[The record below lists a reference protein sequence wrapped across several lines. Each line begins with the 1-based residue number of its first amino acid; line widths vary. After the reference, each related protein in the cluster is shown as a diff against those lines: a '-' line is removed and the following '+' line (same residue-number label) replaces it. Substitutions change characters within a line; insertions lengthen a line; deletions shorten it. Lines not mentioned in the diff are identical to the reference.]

1 MIEFLKIIG
10 LAIIA
15 AVGYGVIFDQITVR
29 ICLEYFT
36 VAHPM
41 VFPTTS
47 PTLLA
52 LGWGVIATWWAG
64 ALLGLLAACSARLG
78 RLPKLS
84 AGELTRPIACS
95 LTAMAVAAA
104 IAGAIGYA
112 LATSGKVW
120 LTPPMADLIPTGR
133 QPAFFT
139 AAAAHSA
146 SYAAGVIGA
155 AYVCSYAIRRRRTR
169 NKPTA

>member
-1 MIEFLKIIG
+1 MEHGKMIEFLKIIG

-112 LATSGKVW
+112 LAT
-120 LTPPMADLIPTGR
+120 
-133 QPAFFT
+133 
-139 AAAAHSA
+139 
-146 SYAAGVIGA
+146 
-155 AYVCSYAIRRRRTR
+155 
-169 NKPTA
+169 